1 MDQPGVLIC
10 AGRTVEGHSDLIR
23 RYCGLAWSGGPPE
36 TWAFRYYEEVPTRNG
51 DVIDPFDVLTCGALH
66 GGFSRADLAF
76 FFEQKELLE
85 SWLIGIPDDIDI
97 ADADESLLR
106 EIASLP
112 ELTDEVGLSLLSKV
126 AHRKRPRL
134 VPLFDRAIS
143 DWYRPRTGL
152 RGVAGWTRLVS
163 ELHDD
168 LAQSGNRDVL
178 SRLRSELAHELG
190 SVVPSELRLVDI
202 AIWMASVRS

>member
-1 MDQPGVLIC
+1 MDQPGVLIS
-10 AGRTVEGHSDLIR
+10 AGRTVEGHADLIR

-97 ADADESLLR
+97 AGADESLLR

-112 ELTDEVGLSLLSKV
+112 ELTDEVGLSLLSKTRTE
-126 AHRKRPRL
+126 AASARSSLRPSHL
-134 VPLFDRAIS
+134 
-143 DWYRPRTGL
+143 
-152 RGVAGWTRLVS
+152 
-163 ELHDD
+163 
-168 LAQSGNRDVL
+168 
-178 SRLRSELAHELG
+178 
-190 SVVPSELRLVDI
+190 
-202 AIWMASVRS
+202 